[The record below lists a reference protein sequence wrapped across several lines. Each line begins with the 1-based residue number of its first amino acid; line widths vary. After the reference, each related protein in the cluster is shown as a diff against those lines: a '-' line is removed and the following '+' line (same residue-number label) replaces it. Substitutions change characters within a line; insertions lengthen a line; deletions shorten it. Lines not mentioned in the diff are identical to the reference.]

1 MLALS
6 YTRVTASARVHRN
19 KDKMGGFNQSISS
32 SFGGEELWPTS
43 GKISALPSA
52 AELLVLLLGP
62 RGPAEAAWRRRAAHT
77 WRMLSLVHPTV
88 RSRSHKHWKS
98 KAIILDRSPG
108 CDIFYKEMGSA
119 FISAIK
125 YKQLVFQT
133 AWPFTVANLH
143 IFILNEMV
151 SGHSPWISNEIFRP
165 PDILHSVA
173 DTFSRLHN
181 LLSLISLTNE
191 ASLPMHQLTDSSQ
204 ELRNA
209 GE

>member
-1 MLALS
+1 M
-6 YTRVTASARVHRN
+6 
-19 KDKMGGFNQSISS
+19 
-32 SFGGEELWPTS
+32 
-43 GKISALPSA
+43 PSA
-52 AELLVLLLGP
+52 AELLVLLLDP
-62 RGPAEAAWRRRAAHT
+62 RGSSRGSLAEEGCSYLENAQPGAPYGQISQPQAGI
-77 WRMLSLVHPTV
+77 S
-88 RSRSHKHWKS
+88 HWKS
-98 KAIILDRSPG
+98 KAIVQDQSPG
-108 CDIFYKEMGSA
+108 CDIFYDQMGSA

-125 YKQLVFQT
+125 YKQLGFQT

-181 LLSLISLTNE
+181 LLSLIRLTTG
-191 ASLPMHQLTDSSQ
+191 ASLPMHQQTDSSQ

>member
-1 MLALS
+1 MTNIWENFCIAFCS
-6 YTRVTASARVHRN
+6 RA
-19 KDKMGGFNQSISS
+19 
-32 SFGGEELWPTS
+32 P
-43 GKISALPSA
+43 
-52 AELLVLLLGP
+52 
-62 RGPAEAAWRRRAAHT
+62 RAAAGPPGVQPRQPGRGGLLAPGECSAWCT
-77 WRMLSLVHPTV
+77 L
-88 RSRSHKHWKS
+88 RSDLAATSRNSHWKS
-98 KAIILDRSPG
+98 KAIVQDQSPG
-108 CDIFYKEMGSA
+108 CDIFYDQMGSA

-181 LLSLISLTNE
+181 LLSLIRLTTG
-191 ASLPMHQLTDSSQ
+191 ASLPMHQQTDSSQ

>member
-1 MLALS
+1 MTNIWENFCIAFCS
-6 YTRVTASARVHRN
+6 RA
-19 KDKMGGFNQSISS
+19 
-32 SFGGEELWPTS
+32 P
-43 GKISALPSA
+43 
-52 AELLVLLLGP
+52 
-62 RGPAEAAWRRRAAHT
+62 RAAAGPPGSS
-77 WRMLSLVHPTV
+77 RGSLAEEGC
-88 RSRSHKHWKS
+88 SHLENAQPGAPYGQISQPQAGISHWKS

-108 CDIFYKEMGSA
+108 CDIFYNQMGSA